1 MLTLPRE
8 TLRQY
13 LGKEVEVLAV
23 YGRVRRFTVGLS
35 STGELI
41 EITPEDP
48 EGFTESIYATIREVP
63 T

>member
-8 TLRQY
+8 TLRKY

-23 YGRVRRFTVGLS
+23 YGRKRRFIVGIKPN
-35 STGELI
+35 GELI
-41 EITPEDP
+41 EITLEQPD
-48 EGFTESIYATIREVP
+48 GIATESIYATIREV